1 MQEAILILCA
11 VAGIMTA
18 TLLRRGKVDTEAS
31 ILELSIKK
39 LETDT
44 SYAAEKDVLLPIYNN
59 KLKNLKSN
67 STKES
72 HVTHTTEQTTD
83 SVSSVKQDVKSDRIG
98 ATSTSKSNI
107 RDKSDNVT
115 EIAPAAKT
123 DVGPKPDTTEA
134 VGAGAT
140 PELQQK
146 PKADM
151 RAKPSVV
158 TPGVLPA
165 DDSGKKSKS
174 DTGEVGAGATPEL
187 QQKPKADMHAKP
199 SVVTPGVLPADDSG
213 KKSKS
218 DTGEVGAGATPELQ
232 QKPKADMHAKP
243 SVVTPGVLPADDSG
257 KESKPDTIEAVGADT
272 TPVTEPKSTKPER
285 KLKIQSKGVVA
296 DTTPVSEPK
305 STKPERKLK
314 IQSKGV
320 VAQESDN
327 TTDLNIEPQ
336 SKLTTEGTVAQDL
349 PTIINVESEA
359 DTPDVELKDASKI
372 DETPQT
378 NPAKLDTK
386 SINKT
391 TDEAKSIVE
400 PSQSIESVI
409 DDDIDEEELEKIKN
423 SVKEAL
429 AKLERAESE

>member
-72 HVTHTTEQTTD
+72 HVIQTTEQTTD
-83 SVSSVKQDVKSDRIG
+83 SVSSVKQDVKSDRIDT
-98 ATSTSKSNI
+98 TSTSKSVI

-115 EIAPAAKT
+115 KIAPTAKT
-123 DVGPKPDTTEA
+123 DVGSKPDTTET
-134 VGAGAT
+134 VGIDT
-140 PELQQK
+140 TSELQQK
-146 PKADM
+146 PK
-151 RAKPSVV
+151 
-158 TPGVLPA
+158 
-165 DDSGKKSKS
+165 S
-174 DTGEVGAGATPEL
+174 DI
-187 QQKPKADMHAKP
+187 HAKP

-213 KKSKS
+213 KKSKP
-218 DTGEVGAGATPELQ
+218 DTGKV
-232 QKPKADMHAKP
+232 
-243 SVVTPGVLPADDSG
+243 
-257 KESKPDTIEAVGADT
+257 IGADT
-272 TPVTEPKSTKPER
+272 TPASKPKSAKPER
-285 KLKIQSKGVVA
+285 KLKIQSKGVVT
-296 DTTPVSEPK
+296 DTTPASKPK
-305 STKPERKLK
+305 SAKPERKLK

-320 VAQESDN
+320 VAQESEDA
-327 TTDLNIEPQ
+327 TGLNVEPQ
-336 SKLTTEGTVAQDL
+336 SKLSTKGTVAQDL

-359 DTPDVELKDASKI
+359 DTPDVKLKDASKI
-372 DETPQT
+372 DVTLQT
-378 NPAKLDTK
+378 NPAELDTK
-386 SINKT
+386 SANKT
-391 TDEAKSIVE
+391 PDEAKSIVE
-400 PSQSIESVI
+400 PSKNIESVI

>member
-1 MQEAILILCA
+1 
-11 VAGIMTA
+11 MTA

-31 ILELSIKK
+31 ILESSIKK
-39 LETDT
+39 LETDA

-67 STKES
+67 SIKES
-72 HVTHTTEQTTD
+72 HVIQTTEQTTD
-83 SVSSVKQDVKSDRIG
+83 SVSSVKQDAKPDRID
-98 ATSTSKSNI
+98 ATSTSKS
-107 RDKSDNVT
+107 DVQGKSDNVT

-123 DVGPKPDTTEA
+123 DAGPKPDTTET

-140 PELQQK
+140 SELQQK
-146 PKADM
+146 PKVDTH
-151 RAKPSVV
+151 AKPSVV

-165 DDSGKKSKS
+165 DDTGKKSKPGTGEVGAGATS
-174 DTGEVGAGATPEL
+174 ELQQKPKVDTHAKPSVVTPGVLPADDTGKKSKPGTGEVGAGATPEL

-218 DTGEVGAGATPELQ
+218 DTTKTVGAGATPV
-232 QKPKADMHAKP
+232 
-243 SVVTPGVLPADDSG
+243 S
-257 KESKPDTIEAVGADT
+257 
-272 TPVTEPKSTKPER
+272 EPKSTKPER

-327 TTDLNIEPQ
+327 TTDLNIGPK

-378 NPAKLDTK
+378 NPAELDTK

-391 TDEAKSIVE
+391 PDEAKSVVE
-400 PSQSIESVI
+400 PSQNIESVI